1 MNKRGDIQSIIII
14 MIILF
19 GMGAFAITSFGV
31 FGEVF
36 NELSALEEMPN
47 QSVEAMDT
55 INEKGDGWLDYFI
68 FFTFIAFMLGL
79 IISSI
84 FIPSHPAMMMIVLIG
99 FVVVIFLASI
109 FGDIFQEVFYNEVL
123 AGYTANFPLT
133 SLLFDNLALILFV
146 VGIIT
151 FIILFGKQRGG
162 NDIVWKN

>member
-1 MNKRGDIQSIIII
+1 MNKRGDLQSILIIT
-14 MIILF
+14 IILF
-19 GMGAFAITSFGV
+19 GMATFAILSFGV

-36 NELSALEEMPN
+36 TELSGLEEMP
-47 QSVEAMDT
+47 QESVDAMDT
-55 INEKGDGWLDYFI
+55 INEKGGGWIDYFI

-109 FGDIFQEVFYNEVL
+109 FGDIFQDIFYDELLVN
-123 AGYTANFPLT
+123 YTSEFPLT
-133 SLLFDNLALILFV
+133 SLLFDNLAVILFI

-151 FIILFGKQRGG
+151 FLILFGKSRGG
-162 NDIVWKN
+162 DMLWKN